1 MKFRVSSHTD
11 FIGAGSTYVVIKGRE
26 DGARFVPRAIEQG
39 ASIIVVQNDQP
50 LSAELMQLCKKQSV
64 TVETVENA
72 HMALAQRSAQ
82 AYNYP
87 AKKLTIVAV
96 TGTDGKTTSSYLL
109 YEILKRADK
118 RVALLSGV
126 QHIIGDTVIK
136 ADLTTA
142 KADYLHYFFDQC
154 VQHNVEWVVMEV
166 CAQATTFH
174 RIDGIEFAGCIFTN
188 LAHEHGENYKTFEE
202 YFAAKCAILAQRKS
216 GAPLVVH
223 AGSVWSDA
231 VIQKFGS
238 AITCGRAPEY
248 DYQVLSLQETV
259 HKQLLEVRINKQWLQ
274 LDTPLIGDYNASN
287 IIGAIALMHQLGI
300 RVQDIL
306 AGVHGFAGATG
317 RLERYQ
323 LPKGSLAV
331 IDYAH
336 TPQAYTAVLARLR
349 RYARRL
355 YVIFGAGGGKDVE
368 KRPIMGKIAAQY
380 ADVVLLTNDN
390 PRHED
395 PQVIMDQISAHLE
408 ADELNRV
415 LREPDRASAIKY
427 ACEHS
432 SAGDIIAILGK
443 GGEEVQIIGTQR
455 LPHSDELVVRE
466 LMQG

>member
-26 DGARFVPRAIEQG
+26 DGARFVEHAIEQG
-39 ASIIVVQNDQP
+39 ATAIVVQRDQP
-50 LSAELMQLCKKQSV
+50 LSNELVRLCEKKNV
-64 TVETVENA
+64 AIHTVADTRA
-72 HMALAQRSAQ
+72 DLPKRAAQ

-87 AKKLTIVAV
+87 AKKLNIVAV
-96 TGTDGKTTSSYLL
+96 TGTDGKTTSTYVL
-109 YEILKRADK
+109 YEILKRAGK

-126 QHIIGDTVIK
+126 QNSIGDVVIK
-136 ADLTTA
+136 ANLTTA

-154 VQHNVEWVVMEV
+154 VQQNVEWVVMEV
-166 CAQATTFH
+166 CAQAATFH

-216 GAPLVVH
+216 DAPLVVH
-223 AGSVWSDA
+223 AGTPWSDA
-231 VIQKFGS
+231 VVQKFES
-238 AITCGRAPEY
+238 AITCGRAPECT
-248 DYQVLSLQETV
+248 YQVLSLQETV
-259 HKQLLEVRINKQWLQ
+259 HKQLLEVRIDRQWFQ
-274 LDTPLIGDYNASN
+274 LETPLIGDYNASN
-287 IIGAIALMHQLGI
+287 IVGVIALTHQLGI
-300 RVQDIL
+300 ATSDIL
-306 AGVHGFAGATG
+306 AGIHGFGGATG

-323 LPKGSLAV
+323 LPKGSLAI

-368 KRPIMGKIAAQY
+368 KRPLMGKIAAQY

-395 PQVIMDQISAHLE
+395 PQLIMDQISANLE
-408 ADELNRV
+408 AEELKRV
-415 LREPDRASAIKY
+415 LREPDRASAIRY
-427 ACEHS
+427 AYDHS
-432 SAGDIIAILGK
+432 SSGDIIAILGK
-443 GGEEVQIIGTQR
+443 GGEEVQIIGHQR
-455 LPHSDELVVRE
+455 IPHSDELVVRE
-466 LMQG
+466 LMQS